1 MAVSKLINDRLI
13 AGCDNYIRPRR
24 LNSLKGIYIRWNI
37 VRVGW
42 REREGRFKFGEN
54 VWLQNVKRRLRV
66 ITFVNGY
73 TSRACSKSNIVWMEI
88 TILLMNVSSLWKVCQ
103 VGYFIDVNFDSRATR
118 SPSSLVVARRRYFSN
133 EKSEI
138 CFPADNIPRM
148 ERMKTRGIKRYF

>member
-66 ITFVNGY
+66 ITFVIGY

-118 SPSSLVVARRRYFSN
+118 SPSSLVAT
-133 EKSEI
+133 I
-138 CFPADNIPRM
+138 FPMKKAKFVFPRI
-148 ERMKTRGIKRYF
+148 TFRGWKGWKQEG